1 MYPSTIPS
9 VDYSV
14 PAVLPD
20 EWEEGMDANRDIP
33 IVKNTLFQ
41 SGEKTYLR
49 IPKRNSMAGKP
60 QWRESPE
67 TEILKEVISHE
78 SHDRKERFIHD
89 ILSQNILESG
99 DTGLGHTLDDWKKKI
114 DDEIQKMQSDNNG
127 KHVLDHLGEYVEE
140 PYTLLES
147 YFEAQHLERL
157 VRHQIESYN
166 HFINYQIQR
175 TIQMFNPVRIR
186 SENDFVESE
195 GMYMLEIVVSFDNF
209 KLYPPQIH
217 ENNGA
222 TKLMLPQE
230 AKLRNFTYS
239 SGMTVDVHIQYI
251 IRNTENMSQPKII
264 EKTLPKIN
272 IGKMP
277 IMLKSS
283 VCVLTQN
290 KHIHSAFTGEC
301 PMDCGGYF
309 IIKGSEKTVLGQE
322 RAAENRI
329 YCFDGKNTTKWNWF
343 AEIKSVP
350 DYKCISPK
358 QVDMMIASKNN
369 GFGHGIFVSIPRI
382 KQPVELFILFRA
394 MGVISDRSI
403 CEYILLNIDDEKYG
417 SLLESLQASIID
429 ANKCSTQ
436 EDAIKHIITLVAFTP
451 INMDRETGNRKKR
464 EFAMDVLNN
473 DLFPHCKTTPQK
485 LYLLGAMA
493 KKLLATSVG
502 WLPPDDRDSY
512 LNKRIELTGTLLN
525 NLFRN
530 YFNKLIKEMQKQV
543 VREINTGSWK
553 SMEDYENIINMTN
566 IYKIMKSTTIE
577 NGINRALST
586 GDFSI
591 KQSNS
596 SKVGVAQVLNRLTY
610 VASLSH
616 LRRINTPLE
625 KSGELIAPRKLHN
638 TTWGFLC
645 PAETPEGQSIG
656 VVKNISYMAHITIPT
671 NSSSLYDYVAPYI
684 RPVDDSAPIELHD
697 KVKVLVN
704 GCWLGVTDTP
714 MELFTDIKDKKY
726 RGIINIYTSVVF
738 DYKAMEIRICNDG
751 GRLTRPVLRVRDNR
765 AILTPDVI
773 RRVASK
779 ELSWNDLLTSCRLD
793 ESVIEYI
800 DPEEQNY
807 SMIAM
812 KSKTR
817 YLVNPQLRNLYTH
830 CEIHPS
836 TIFGVLASCIPF
848 PEHNQA
854 PRNTY
859 QCLHPDTTVW
869 MSDLTQKPVKDVR
882 IGESILTFHPDTLN
896 VSTTTVVN
904 QFVQPN
910 TFPIY
915 RIKTLTGKEVIATED
930 HRFMTQCGWKTVK
943 DIMADS
949 SVKIG
954 MTINNRTIQATKCI
968 QPQPDAPK
976 CILSTQEFYDK
987 MRGWNGFDTP
997 NRKLNRIEKRA
1008 NQLANRGLLPF
1019 MEDNSKLPI
1028 LSRILGF
1035 VQSHGMWNVY
1045 TKPGNRKVFQCSF
1058 DFGLLEDAEEF
1069 NYDLELCG
1077 FSSNKITESTR
1088 VFSKNADGGVH
1099 SRHTFTTIHT
1109 GSLPEFLIC
1118 IGATYG
1124 KTPETSRKPIPEWI
1138 VSSTENSRQF
1148 LKGFMGGDGCQ
1159 ITWDDSTS
1167 HRISMHGTTQPNAP
1181 EDEASVVSFM
1191 KNCVQMFQSLGIESN
1206 LLPSKKY
1213 SCSENRV
1220 VCGVQVRETREN
1232 LVRYFHTVGF
1242 SYAKSKRVHS
1252 FKTVSYLESAILTNT
1267 PHSHDNRN
1275 ASDWISSE
1283 WEEKNGCAFETVLSI
1298 EREPD
1303 GLVSC
1308 VETESDNHSLIVSHW
1323 GFLSH
1328 NCAMSKQSIGI
1339 YSTNFDQRMDKTAYI
1354 LSYPSRPLVD
1364 TRLMNF
1370 IQLNKIPSGQ
1380 QIHVAIMTHT
1390 GYNQEDSV
1398 LVNKGSIDR
1407 GLFMSTIYHTEKDED
1422 KNIIRDE
1429 IIRCKPNKQKTKG
1442 IKFGNYDKLNS
1453 QGFIPE
1459 NTLVENRDVIIA
1471 KIIPIKENRN
1481 DPTKTIK
1488 YEDQSKTFRTTEETY
1503 IDKNY
1508 TGRNGDGYNF
1518 AKVRV
1523 RILRKPVLGDKF
1535 CALPTQQVLTD
1546 QGWVEI
1552 QHVDPAVHR
1561 VCSLDANGKMCYEF
1575 PSAKFEY
1582 EHDSTREESPDE
1594 PLYSVKNKQVEI
1606 TCTMNHKLYVEKRTA
1621 SKTNHPGY
1629 QLIEARD
1636 VMGKMVRFQKTM
1648 ENVYPDVATIR
1659 IGETDYPMDS
1669 WLQLVGMFISD
1680 GCTHKN
1686 NCNLF
1691 ITAIKERKVQ
1701 FLSEILDKLCI
1712 SYKIHTDG
1720 NYIISS
1726 KTYPDVYTHL
1736 SAMSVGALNKHLP
1749 DYAWTLSQRQSR
1761 VLLEALLQGDG
1772 HTMKYKGEDE
1782 FSRYGTISP
1791 QLADDI
1797 TRLALHCGWS
1807 GIVKIAEE
1815 PTGVARVGKRNLG
1828 SRAGQD
1834 VSITLR
1840 HTYYKV
1846 SIIREQN
1853 QPWINKKKNE
1863 SNTETTVDY
1872 KGKVYCIE
1880 MPSSHV
1886 YYMRESKTSPCLIIG
1901 NSSRHGQK
1909 GTCGNIIPECD
1920 MPFTKDGLR
1929 PDIIINP
1936 HAIPSRMTIAQ
1947 LKETLLGKVLL
1958 ELGIFGDGTSFG
1970 NLDIQTISQELQNL
1984 GYESYGNEIM
1994 YNGLTGEQLETSIFL
2009 GPVFYQRLK
2018 HMVNDK
2024 QHSRS
2029 IGPMVN
2035 LTRQPAEGRSR
2046 DGGFRIGEMERD
2058 VMIAH
2063 GMSSFCKERLYDVS
2077 DKYSVYVC
2085 KKCGMI
2091 APYNDGGQTSLTD
2104 FTIHRCNT
2112 CENRTEFAKV
2122 NIPYSYKLLSQE
2134 LQTINVV
2141 PRILT
2146 E

>member
-1 MYPSTIPS
+1 MYQHESSSSSVVSTS
-9 VDYSV
+9 
-14 PAVLPD
+14 
-20 EWEEGMDANRDIP
+20 MDIP
-33 IVKNTLFQ
+33 MMQNKVMK
-41 SGEKTYLR
+41 SGEKILIR
-49 IPKRNSMAGKP
+49 VPKRNSVRNTSSSKLV
-60 QWRESPE
+60 EIKE
-67 TEILKEVISHE
+67 NDITTELKRVIAEEVSAKITSLDQHE
-78 SHDRKERFIHD
+78 GYIRD
-89 ILSQNILESG
+89 ILQRNIHEKGEGHSLE
-99 DTGLGHTLDDWKKKI
+99 DLRKKI
-114 DDEIQKMQSDNNG
+114 ADEIMRIQTDGDIG
-127 KHVLDHLGEYVEE
+127 KHVLDHLGDYVEE
-140 PYTLLES
+140 PYTLIES

-195 GMYMLEIVVSFDNF
+195 GLYMLEIVILFDNF

-230 AKLRNFTYS
+230 AKLRNFTYA
-239 SGMTVDVHIQYI
+239 SGMTVDVNIEYI
-251 IRNTENMSQPKII
+251 IRNMENMQVPRII
-264 EKTLPKIN
+264 KKTLPKIN

-290 KHIHSAFTGEC
+290 KHIHSVFTGEC
-301 PMDCGGYF
+301 QMDCGGYF

-350 DYKCISPK
+350 DFKCISPK
-358 QVDMMIASKNN
+358 QTDMMIASKNN
-369 GFGHGIFVSIPRI
+369 GFGHGIYVTIPRI
-382 KQPVELFILFRA
+382 KQPVELFVLFRA
-394 MGVISDRSI
+394 LGVISDRSI
-403 CEYILLNIDDEKYG
+403 CEHILLNIHDDKY
-417 SLLESLQASIID
+417 SELLDSLQASIID
-429 ANKCSTQ
+429 ANKILTQ
-436 EDAIKHIITLVAFTP
+436 EDAIKHIVTLVAFTP
-451 INMDRETGNRKKR
+451 INMDRETGARKKR
-464 EFAMDVLNN
+464 EFALDVLAN
-473 DLFPHCKTTPQK
+473 DLFPHCIEPQQK
-485 LYLLGAMA
+485 IYLLGVMA
-493 KKLLATSVG
+493 KKLLETSLG

-530 YFNKLIKEMQKQV
+530 YFNKLIKEMQKQI
-543 VREINTGSWK
+543 VREINNGSWK
-553 SMEDYENIINMTN
+553 SMENYDDIINMTN

-656 VVKNISYMAHITIPT
+656 VVKNISYMTHITIAT
-671 NSSSLYDYVAPYI
+671 NSSSLYEYVAPFI
-684 RPVDDSAPIELHD
+684 RKIDETVEPHELHD
-697 KVKVLVN
+697 KVKVFVN

-714 MELFTDIKDKKY
+714 NDLYINMKDKKH
-726 RGIINIYTSVVF
+726 RGIINIYTSIVF
-738 DYKAMEIRICNDG
+738 DYKRMEIRICNDG

-765 AILTPDVI
+765 ALLTQEIVQQ
-773 RRVASK
+773 VARK
-779 ELSWNDLLTSCRLD
+779 ELSWNDLLTACRLD

-812 KSKTR
+812 KSKNR
-817 YLVNPQLRNLYTH
+817 YLVDPRLKTIYTH

-859 QCLHPDTTVW
+859 QCLHPNTTVW
-869 MSDLTQKPVKDVR
+869 MANGGKIPIKDVQVND
-882 IGESILTFHPDTLN
+882 EVWTFHPSTQEL
-896 VSTTTVVN
+896 STTRVVG
-904 QFVQPN
+904 QFVQDATTTIHN
-910 TFPIY
+910 I
-915 RIKTLTGKEVIATED
+915 RIKNGHSIVATYDHKFMTSTGWKEVSQLIVDMKYGNTA
-930 HRFMTQCGWKTVK
+930 
-943 DIMADS
+943 DI
-949 SVKIG
+949 G
-954 MTINNRTIQATKCI
+954 HIN
-968 QPQPDAPK
+968 
-976 CILSTQEFYDK
+976 
-987 MRGWNGFDTP
+987 
-997 NRKLNRIEKRA
+997 
-1008 NQLANRGLLPF
+1008 
-1019 MEDNSKLPI
+1019 
-1028 LSRILGF
+1028 
-1035 VQSHGMWNVY
+1035 
-1045 TKPGNRKVFQCSF
+1045 
-1058 DFGLLEDAEEF
+1058 
-1069 NYDLELCG
+1069 
-1077 FSSNKITESTR
+1077 ESTR
-1088 VFSKNADGGVH
+1088 EMIFED
-1099 SRHTFTTIHT
+1099 II
-1109 GSLPEFLIC
+1109 E
-1118 IGATYG
+1118 
-1124 KTPETSRKPIPEWI
+1124 
-1138 VSSTENSRQF
+1138 
-1148 LKGFMGGDGCQ
+1148 
-1159 ITWDDSTS
+1159 ITQTDDT
-1167 HRISMHGTTQPNAP
+1167 M
-1181 EDEASVVSFM
+1181 
-1191 KNCVQMFQSLGIESN
+1191 
-1206 LLPSKKY
+1206 
-1213 SCSENRV
+1213 
-1220 VCGVQVRETREN
+1220 
-1232 LVRYFHTVGF
+1232 
-1242 SYAKSKRVHS
+1242 
-1252 FKTVSYLESAILTNT
+1252 
-1267 PHSHDNRN
+1267 
-1275 ASDWISSE
+1275 
-1283 WEEKNGCAFETVLSI
+1283 
-1298 EREPD
+1298 
-1303 GLVSC
+1303 VSC
-1308 VETESDNHSLIVSHW
+1308 IETESDNHSFIAGS
-1323 GFLSH
+1323 GFASS

-1442 IKFGNYDKLNS
+1442 IKFGNYDKLND

-1459 NTLVENRDVIIA
+1459 NEPVENRDVIIA

-1546 QGWVEI
+1546 KGWVEI
-1552 QHVDPAVHR
+1552 QHVDPLIHR
-1561 VCSLDANGKMCYEF
+1561 VCSLDTAGKMCYEY

-1582 EHDSTREESPDE
+1582 HHDSIDGEDE
-1594 PLYSVKNKQVEI
+1594 PLYSFQNKQVEFV
-1606 TCTMNHKLYVEKRTA
+1606 CTHNHKLYIERRRKNPQGYELVEAQTILEEK
-1621 SKTNHPGY
+1621 K
-1629 QLIEARD
+1629 Q
-1636 VMGKMVRFQKTM
+1636 VRFQKTM
-1648 ENVYPDVATIR
+1648 ENVYPDQSTIR
-1659 IGETDYPMDS
+1659 IGETDYDMDA
-1669 WLQLVGMFISD
+1669 WLQLLGMFISD
-1680 GCTHKN
+1680 GYANISTNYVYIAVFKTRKTDFMDSIFEKLGIHKTEHEN
-1686 NCNLF
+1686 G
-1691 ITAIKERKVQ
+1691 KY
-1701 FLSEILDKLCI
+1701 CI
-1712 SYKIHTDG
+1712 SPAFNKRQYASLCAEFVK
-1720 NYIISS
+1720 
-1726 KTYPDVYTHL
+1726 L
-1736 SAMSVGALNKHLP
+1736 SVGALNKRLP
-1749 DYAWTLSQRQSR
+1749 EYVWNLSQRQSQ
-1761 VLLEALLQGDG
+1761 VLLDALLQGDG
-1772 HTMKYKGEDE
+1772 HTMTYNGEDG
-1782 FSRYGTISP
+1782 FSRYGTISK
-1791 QLADDI
+1791 QLADDVS
-1797 TRLALHCGWS
+1797 RLALHAGFS

-1815 PTGVARVGKRNLG
+1815 PTGIARVGKRNLG
-1828 SRAGQD
+1828 PRAGET
-1834 VSITLR
+1834 VSITQQ

-1846 SIIREQN
+1846 SIIRSQN
-1853 QPWINKKKNE
+1853 QPWLFKKQNE
-1863 SNTETTVDY
+1863 SNILKRVDY

-1886 YYMRESKTSPCLIIG
+1886 YYMRETTHSPSLIIG

-1920 MPFTKDGLR
+1920 MPFTKEGLK

-1970 NLDIQTISQELQNL
+1970 NLDISTISQELQKL
-1984 GYESYGNEIM
+1984 GYESYGNEVM
-1994 YNGLTGEQLETSIFL
+1994 YNGLTGEQLETSIFI

-2077 DKYSVYVC
+2077 DKYSTHVC

-2091 APYNDGGQTSLTD
+2091 APYNDGKTATEFS
-2104 FTIHRCNT
+2104 IHRCNT
-2112 CENRTEFAKV
+2112 CDNMTEFARV
-2122 NIPYSYKLLSQE
+2122 NIPYSFKLLSQE

-2141 PRILT
+2141 PRLMA